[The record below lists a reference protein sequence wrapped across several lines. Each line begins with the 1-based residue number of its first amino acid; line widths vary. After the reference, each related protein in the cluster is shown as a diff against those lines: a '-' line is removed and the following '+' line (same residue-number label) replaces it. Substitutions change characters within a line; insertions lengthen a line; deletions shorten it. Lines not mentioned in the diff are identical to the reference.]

1 MMTREFVACEARAM
15 RGACLAMFS
24 VLAFGVGNAWA
35 TDADI
40 VNAGGFEPHAVPN
53 GFSTTFLG
61 TGQLEG
67 QVNPPGFAQVVSP
80 GQWLKTTGGSSTAV
94 VQSTVFAPGG
104 GTQAVKVDRAAG
116 SFDRWAVPVNNQG
129 YPDYPNPAPPEPQQ
143 PIISVCWDMLVTG
156 TGAANAFGPF
166 FGVETNDDDGNPVG
180 LLGSLGVDAT
190 TGDVL
195 YQAANTGFLTEAGSV
210 VPFGTWHNYAMELDY
225 SSHTYSFYLDGA
237 LLGTEGF
244 VDQNNIPGGLDQ
256 FSDADIAA
264 LAAGG
269 DPASLA
275 LTGTAYF
282 DNFKVMEGR
291 CIPEPTTWVLGML
304 SAASVAS
311 LRRGR
316 RS

>member
-1 MMTREFVACEARAM
+1 MKTRDYVACAIRWM
-15 RGACLAMFS
+15 RGACLAVTT
-24 VLAFGVGNAWA
+24 VLAFGVSNAWA

-40 VNAGGFEPHAVPN
+40 VNADGFEPHAPPN

-67 QVNPPGFAQVVSP
+67 QVNPPGFAQVLSP

-94 VQSTVFAPGG
+94 VQSAVFAPGG
-104 GTQAVKVDRAAG
+104 GNQAVKVDRGAG

-129 YPDYPNPAPPEPQQ
+129 YPDYPNPAPPEPPQ
-143 PIISVCWDMLVTG
+143 PYICISWDMRVAG
-156 TGAANAFGPF
+156 TGSASALGPF
-166 FGVETNDDDGNPVG
+166 FGIEANDDDGNPVG

-195 YQAANTGFLTEAGSV
+195 YQAENTGFLTETGSV
-210 VPFGTWHNYAMELDY
+210 VAFDTWHNYAIELNY
-225 SSHTYSFYLDGA
+225 ALHRYSFFLDGA
-237 LLGTEGF
+237 LLGSQAF
-244 VDQNNIPGGLDQ
+244 VDQNNIPGGLNQ

-269 DPASLA
+269 DAASLA

-282 DNFKVMEGR
+282 DNFRVMEGQ

-304 SAASVAS
+304 GAASVSS